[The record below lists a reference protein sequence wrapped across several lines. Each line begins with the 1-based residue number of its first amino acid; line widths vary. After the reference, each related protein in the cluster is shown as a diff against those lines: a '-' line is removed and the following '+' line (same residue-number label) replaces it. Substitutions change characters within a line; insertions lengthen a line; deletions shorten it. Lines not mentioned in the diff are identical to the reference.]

1 LFYPRWGVYLS
12 DSIQKGVNLKLKVVP
27 NSANFE
33 VAWFDAPHELRVRVC
48 SPAQKQ
54 KANKEILKKL
64 GKLFNSKVE
73 ISKGKNSAKK
83 TITVYTSKEKILEA
97 IVHTGKP

>member
-1 LFYPRWGVYLS
+1 LR
-12 DSIQKGVNLKLKVVP
+12 DNIQKGVILKLKVVP

-33 VAWFDAPHELRVRVC
+33 VAWFDAPHELRIKVC

-64 GKLFNSKVE
+64 GKLFNSQVE
-73 ISKGKNSAKK
+73 ILKGKNSTKK
-83 TITVYTSKEKILEA
+83 TITVHASKGKILEA
-97 IVHTGKP
+97 VARIEKP